1 LEQKTSIFL
10 AIDGINLSDIRE
22 FLVTNLGEVED
33 KQFQLF
39 EPQASFEIACNE
51 P

>member
-1 LEQKTSIFL
+1 MP
-10 AIDGINLSDIRE
+10 LSDIRE
-22 FLVTNLGEVED
+22 FLVTNLGAGED

-39 EPQASFEIACNE
+39 EPIRPLLIHIGKEASFEIACNE